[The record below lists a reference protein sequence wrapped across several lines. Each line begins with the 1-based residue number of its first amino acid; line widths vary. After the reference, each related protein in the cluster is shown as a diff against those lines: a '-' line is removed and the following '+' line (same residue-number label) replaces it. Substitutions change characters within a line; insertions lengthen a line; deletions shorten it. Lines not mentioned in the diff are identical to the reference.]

1 MSSIL
6 CVFASLRL
14 FYKNM
19 ANEINRILKLF
30 ADLQHGDCW
39 IGVNFKEVLHDV
51 HAANAAANMPGRS
64 NNIWQ
69 LVAHIT
75 YWRSR
80 VVNRL
85 TGSDNPPPF
94 PDFLLPAELNE
105 ENWRQTLH
113 DFEAA
118 YHLLR
123 NAIHGFKEDHLDKP
137 SPKEGQTYYQVIMG
151 CLQHDAYHLGQMML
165 LKK

>member
-1 MSSIL
+1 
-6 CVFASLRL
+6 
-14 FYKNM
+14 M

-39 IGVNFKEVLHDV
+39 IGVNYKEVLHGVD
-51 HAANAAANMPGRS
+51 AAKAAQTISEGG
-64 NNIWQ
+64 NNIWM
-69 LVAHIT
+69 LVSHLV
-75 YWRSR
+75 YWRTT

-94 PDFLLPAELNE
+94 KDFSLPAELNE
-105 ENWRQTLH
+105 ITWKQTLH

-123 NAIHGFKEDHLDKP
+123 NAIHHFNEDNLYKP
-137 SPKEGQTYYQVIMG
+137 SPKKEQTYYELILG
-151 CLQHDAYHLGQMML
+151 CLQHDVYHMGQMML
-165 LKK
+165 LKKSLA

>member
-1 MSSIL
+1 
-6 CVFASLRL
+6 
-14 FYKNM
+14 M

-30 ADLQHGDCW
+30 ADLEHGDCW
-39 IGVNFKEVLHDV
+39 IGNNFKQTLHGVDAV
-51 HAANAAANMPGRS
+51 NACKNLEGKTNS
-64 NNIWQ
+64 IWQ

-75 YWRSR
+75 YWRTA

-85 TGSDNPPPF
+85 TGSTNPPPF
-94 PDFLLPAELNE
+94 KDFLLPAVCNE
-105 ENWRQTLH
+105 ENWRQALH

-123 NAIHGFKEDHLDKP
+123 NAIHHFNADHLDKP
-137 SPKEGQTYYQVIMG
+137 SAIKEQTNYELIMG

-165 LKK
+165 LKKNF

>member
-1 MSSIL
+1 
-6 CVFASLRL
+6 
-14 FYKNM
+14 M

-39 IGVNFKEVLHDV
+39 IGNNYKETLHGIDSKKAMV
-51 HAANAAANMPGRS
+51 TIGGKTNS
-64 NNIWQ
+64 IWQ
-69 LVAHIT
+69 LVAHII
-75 YWRSR
+75 YWRTT

-94 PDFLLPAELNE
+94 QDFLLPDNPSE

-123 NAIHGFKEDHLDKP
+123 NAIHHFNEENLDKP
-137 SPKEGQTYYQVIMG
+137 SPRKGQTFYELIMG

-165 LKK
+165 LKKDLAN

>member
-1 MSSIL
+1 
-6 CVFASLRL
+6 
-14 FYKNM
+14 M

-51 HAANAAANMPGRS
+51 DAGRAIINIAGKT
-64 NNIWQ
+64 NNTWQ
-69 LVAHIT
+69 LVSHIT
-75 YWRSR
+75 YWRTT

-85 TGSDNPPPF
+85 TGSTNPPPF
-94 PDFLLPAELNE
+94 PDFLLPAELND

-123 NAIHGFKEDHLDKP
+123 NAIHGFKEDYLDKS
-137 SPKEGQTYYQVIMG
+137 SPKEGQTYYQLMMG
-151 CLQHDAYHLGQMML
+151 CLQHDAYHLGQLML

>member
-1 MSSIL
+1 
-6 CVFASLRL
+6 
-14 FYKNM
+14 M

-39 IGVNFKEVLHDV
+39 VGTNFKEVLHEVDTV
-51 HAANAAANMPGRS
+51 KATGHMSEKS
-64 NNIWQ
+64 NSIWQ

-75 YWRSR
+75 YWRTL

-85 TGSDNPPPF
+85 SGTDNPPPF
-94 PDFLLPAELNE
+94 RDFLLPDICNE
-105 ENWRQTLH
+105 ESWRQTLH

-123 NAIHGFKEDHLDKP
+123 NAIHHFNEENLDKP
-137 SPKEGQTYYQVIMG
+137 SLKPEQTNFELILG
-151 CLQHDAYHLGQMML
+151 CLQHDAYHLGQMRL
-165 LKK
+165 LKKELA